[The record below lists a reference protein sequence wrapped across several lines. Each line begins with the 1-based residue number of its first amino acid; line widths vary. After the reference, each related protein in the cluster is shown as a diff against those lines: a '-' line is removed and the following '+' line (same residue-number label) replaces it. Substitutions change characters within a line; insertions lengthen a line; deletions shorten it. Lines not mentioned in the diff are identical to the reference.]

1 MTTPA
6 NLCGPSVARLRRKND
21 FTQAELRQRCQLAGW
36 NVARS
41 VLAKVENR
49 SRSVSDFELV
59 ALARALGVPVPHL
72 LRPLPV
78 NKPAKKTGR
87 LRSRH
92 GNS

>member
-6 NLCGPSVARLRRKND
+6 NLCGPAVARLRRKND
-21 FTQAELRQRCQLAGW
+21 FTQTELRQRCQLAGW

-41 VLAKVENR
+41 VLAKVENQ

-59 ALARALGVPVPHL
+59 ALARALGVTVSRL
-72 LRPLPV
+72 LRQLPI
-78 NKPAKKTGR
+78 NRPARKSGR